1 MIVVKN
7 GFTMSEHAP
16 ITYNYRYQSTPSPVS
31 RTNIFPLSQNDPPNV
46 LPAATTDTGALVY
59 LASQITRGT
68 LVGSTELEFYMAWN
82 SSAGANK
89 LVRVINRLGSD
100 GKYYMVDYAHDERQV
115 DYDMYSSDTPIILAL
130 CTTSIN
136 MPYMI
141 NSAHAFDYNTDS
153 GNNAVTV
160 AYQRTIDGN
169 IYTGTRFFYANYR
182 RYNRVRLAAGSHTQ
196 QEQVYAV
203 TGGIVR

>member
-100 GKYYMVDYAHDERQV
+100 GKYYMVDYAHDGGNVE
-115 DYDMYSSDTPIILAL
+115 YDNIPSDTPFVFAL

-136 MPYMI
+136 MPYLT
-141 NSAHAFDYNTDS
+141 STHAFEYNTDS

-160 AYQRTIDGN
+160 AYQRTFNGVV
-169 IYTGTRFFYANYR
+169 YTGTRFFYENYR

-196 QEQVYAV
+196 TEQVYAV